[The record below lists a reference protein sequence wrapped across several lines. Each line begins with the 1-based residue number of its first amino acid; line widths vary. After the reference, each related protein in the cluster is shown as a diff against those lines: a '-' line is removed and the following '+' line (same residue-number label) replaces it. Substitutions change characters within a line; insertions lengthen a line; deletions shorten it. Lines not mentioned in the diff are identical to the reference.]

1 MIQGH
6 IQNVSVPIRLLSDV
20 LLAVTR
26 IKINDQNAEI
36 NRFNYT
42 NIFLIYKKNYRFEPW
57 DSVANC
63 VANATLS

>member
-20 LLAVTR
+20 LVVTR

-36 NRFNYT
+36 NRFIYA
-42 NIFLIYKKNYRFEPW
+42 NISDL
-57 DSVANC
+57 
-63 VANATLS
+63 